1 MVDANV
7 VVRAFAGP
15 AGGASAIV
23 GQAILDGRLTIV
35 LSREVDAEFATLA
48 LRGTVGHLLREHGR
62 TRQEF
67 QNQVADIRMVAE
79 IVQTTGEAP
88 PCRDPKDRK
97 YLHCVRDG
105 NVPYL
110 VTRDRDL
117 LESTAVPTTRI
128 LTPEEFVQELGLA

>member
-1 MVDANV
+1 MIDANV

-15 AGGASAIV
+15 ADGAST
-23 GQAILDGRLTIV
+23 ILCQQLLGGRLTLV
-35 LSREVDAEFATLA
+35 LSREIDEEFATLA

-67 QNQVADIRMVAE
+67 QNQVADLRMMGE
-79 IVQTTGEAP
+79 IVQTSGEPP
-88 PCRDPKDRK
+88 PCRDPNDRK

-110 VTRDRDL
+110 ITRDRDL

-128 LTPEEFVQELGLA
+128 LTPEEFVQEFGLG